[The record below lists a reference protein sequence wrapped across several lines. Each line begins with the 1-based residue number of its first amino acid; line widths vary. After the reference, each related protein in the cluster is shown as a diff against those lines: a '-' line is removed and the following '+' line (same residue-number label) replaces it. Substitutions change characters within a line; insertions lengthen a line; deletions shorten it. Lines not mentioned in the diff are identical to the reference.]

1 MVSPAYKPW
10 TRERI
15 LTENAPD
22 AVGPYSQAIT
32 AGKFIFVSGQI
43 GLVPGKKELAGPG
56 IGEQTRQ
63 AMENIEAILDAVG
76 SSMERIVK
84 TTVFLKDL
92 GDFAEANRIYAS
104 FFTVDPPARAT
115 IQAGGLP
122 MGALIEIDA
131 VALMD

>member
-1 MVSPAYKPW
+1 MSPADKPW

-32 AGKFIFVSGQI
+32 ADKLVFVSGQI
-43 GLVPGKKELAGPG
+43 GLVPGNKELAGPG
-56 IGEQTRQ
+56 IGEQTKQ
-63 AMENIEAILDAVG
+63 AMENIAAILDAAG
-76 SSMERIVK
+76 SSMEGIVK
-84 TTVFLKDL
+84 TTMFLKDL

-115 IQAGGLP
+115 IQAGELP
-122 MGALIEIDA
+122 LGALIEVDA